1 MYFQLVMDRKVLMET
16 IAIFVLVALLVQ
28 LTLSQMHARKVQ
40 VLERDERA
48 GILEGAWIVQALKEK
63 EKQ

>member
-1 MYFQLVMDRKVLMET
+1 MET